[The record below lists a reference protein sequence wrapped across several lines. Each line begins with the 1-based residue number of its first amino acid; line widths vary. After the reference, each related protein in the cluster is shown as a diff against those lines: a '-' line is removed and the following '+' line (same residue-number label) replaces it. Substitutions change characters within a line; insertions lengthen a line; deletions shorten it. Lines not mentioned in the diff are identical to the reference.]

1 MSLVEIAE
9 EIRHD
14 GLEPV
19 MDARVLNLDQASLL
33 ARLDTP
39 ARDSVIEKLDGMRDR
54 PVGGGWYLV
63 SERQISD
70 AENDTWKATEL
81 NGREG
86 EIQRHV
92 AGRLE
97 SIGARAY
104 VSRVGA
110 DRLAD
115 DLREPLRVI
124 ADLNDRR
131 RPNPTE
137 REIALANGAIRA
149 AVRDHA
155 ALLASDGVAHQLG
168 RAKTAI
174 LAGYLNAK
182 GARA

>member
-19 MDARVLNLDQASLL
+19 MDARVLNLDQARALYHPDTPEPDSLL
-33 ARLDTP
+33 EVIHANRHLMP
-39 ARDSVIEKLDGMRDR
+39 AALVVELERF
-54 PVGGGWYLV
+54 GWLAV
-63 SERQISD
+63 E
-70 AENDTWKATEL
+70 T

-104 VSRVGA
+104 VARVGA

-137 REIALANGAIRA
+137 REVALANGAIRA

-155 ALLASDGVAHQLG
+155 ALLAGDGVAHQPG